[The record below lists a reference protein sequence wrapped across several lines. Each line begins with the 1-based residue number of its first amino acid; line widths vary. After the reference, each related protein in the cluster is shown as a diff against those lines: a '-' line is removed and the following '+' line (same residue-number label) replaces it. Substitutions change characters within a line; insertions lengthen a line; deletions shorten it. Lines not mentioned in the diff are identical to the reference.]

1 MPAVA
6 QANVKELTRKLRQK
20 CVQTPAAHGSE
31 QATAPWNV
39 TGVERV
45 RRPPLGPDLS
55 LVAGVDS
62 YGWLRACR
70 ITGPDLF
77 GGEYRD
83 RLTWYRGRLRLQWLD
98 GSRAPVEAL
107 ATFHT
112 SHFDPTDGLLLCPN
126 IRPEPPVP
134 YLLPVPSDP
143 GGYARKP

>member
-1 MPAVA
+1 MICCLMTIPCLIAGFLWWMGEMPAVA

-62 YGWLRACR
+62 YG
-70 ITGPDLF
+70 
-77 GGEYRD
+77 
-83 RLTWYRGRLRLQWLD
+83 
-98 GSRAPVEAL
+98 
-107 ATFHT
+107 
-112 SHFDPTDGLLLCPN
+112 
-126 IRPEPPVP
+126 
-134 YLLPVPSDP
+134 
-143 GGYARKP
+143 